1 MAILD
6 RKTKSGD
13 SQVVRPETDE
23 AFAEISARKLARAR
37 RDSKVQKLLGAAD
50 RHIESLRSSGR
61 ID

>member
-13 SQVVRPETDE
+13 SQVVRSETDE
-23 AFAEISARKLARAR
+23 AFAEISERKLAHAQ
-37 RDSKVQKLLGAAD
+37 RDSKVQKLLAAAD
-50 RHIESLRSSGR
+50 RHIENLRASGR